1 MDEGSRIPRTGD
13 AFAIAVAE
21 GCRTAWVNNQR
32 AEMKTPAVK
41 WQKLKYHGLN
51 GGQKV
56 RGEYLCVPVS
66 LIAQAFGAEY
76 KYEADGAI
84 AYLYLEDKRVLQF
97 ARGSIGCVID
107 NEIRCMYCEALHR
120 DGELCISLEWFARFI
135 MNMCASKCGDV
146 LYVTDHHAELGVN
159 MADLIR
165 NLLRGVKEQIVID

>member
-1 MDEGSRIPRTGD
+1 MAEVKIP
-13 AFAIAVAE
+13 
-21 GCRTAWVNNQR
+21 C
-32 AEMKTPAVK
+32 
-41 WQKLKYHGLN
+41 LN

-120 DGELCISLEWFARFI
+120 MENCVFHWSGLH
-135 MNMCASKCGDV
+135 V
-146 LYVTDHHAELGVN
+146 LS
-159 MADLIR
+159 
-165 NLLRGVKEQIVID
+165 